1 MLPLLVYVHFP
12 WCLEK
17 CPYCDFTSYRT
28 ERPAI
33 DHEGY
38 ADAVIAELGRRIAR
52 LGRPDARLRSVFFGG
67 GTPSLWE
74 PTALGRTLAAIR
86 AALPDE
92 SPDTEITVEC
102 NPTSIDEDRA
112 RALVDQ
118 GVTRVS
124 IGVQAL
130 DDARL
135 KFLGRLHDAAGG
147 LTAIEA
153 AIRGGVPRVSGDL
166 IYGVHGQTAGDAARE
181 AGRLVDAGV
190 GHVSAYNLTIEQGT
204 KFGELAKRGRLPLAE
219 EGAMVDAFFEVEAA
233 LASRGF
239 VHYEISNHAR
249 PGLESRHNLGY
260 WRGTSYLGLGCAA
273 VGAVPDGAGHVRWR
287 NQPLP
292 DRYVAAALADDAD
305 VMAKPLVDSIE
316 ELSPDIRLRER
327 IMLGLRLTEGFD
339 LEQAAA
345 EVGATAWTR
354 ERERTASR
362 LIERGRLVR
371 EGSRLRVPAKA
382 WIFADGVAADLF

>member
-17 CPYCDFTSYRT
+17 CPYCDFTSYKT
-28 ERPAI
+28 ERKAI

-38 ADAVIAELGRRIAR
+38 ADAVVAELGRRLAR
-52 LGRPDARLRSVFFGG
+52 LERPDARLRSVFFGG

-74 PTALGRTLAAIR
+74 PRALGRVLAAIR
-86 AALPDE
+86 SALPDE
-92 SPDTEITVEC
+92 TADTEITVEC
-102 NPTSIDEDRA
+102 NPTSIDEDRT

-147 LTAIEA
+147 LSAIEA
-153 AIRGGVPRVSGDL
+153 AVRGGMPRVSGDI
-166 IYGVHGQTAGDAARE
+166 IYGVHGQSPGEAARE
-181 AGRLVDAGV
+181 AGRLVDAGA

-204 KFGELAKRGRLPLAE
+204 RFGELARRGRLPLAE
-219 EGAMVDAFFEVEAA
+219 EGAMVDDFFDVEAA

-239 VHYEISNHAR
+239 THYEISNHAR

-273 VGAVPDGAGHVRWR
+273 VGATPDGDHHVRWR

-292 DRYVAAALADDAD
+292 DRYMAAANAEGD
-305 VMAKPLVDSIE
+305 VLGAPLVDSTE
-316 ELSPDIRLRER
+316 ELSPEIRLRER
-327 IMLGLRLTEGFD
+327 IMLGLRLASGFD
-339 LEQAAA
+339 LEEAARD
-345 EVGATAWTR
+345 VGAVAWTPD
-354 ERERTASR
+354 RERTAAR
-362 LIERGRLVR
+362 LVERGRLVR
-371 EGSRLRVPAKA
+371 EGAWLRVPAKA